1 MKGTLAFFMG
11 PLLQNNK
18 LPLKIAL
25 LSHFVADANISD
37 KLSTTSWR

>member
-25 LSHFVADANISD
+25 LSHFVADVQMFAATCKYIG
-37 KLSTTSWR
+37 